1 MYRGFLSDDV
11 AIKIEPNSSGNLDL
25 FLFDIGGNI
34 GEAYDVD
41 VIRLLSFMNM
51 LYKVTSEKIEDFI
64 YLDFIDYPQS
74 RSIGSLSKPG
84 LGDNLKVGIGN
95 FEFEVLNEELKETSE
110 LVKQLID
117 FLKCCISHKEV

>member
-41 VIRLLSFMNM
+41 AIRLLSFMNM
-51 LYKVTSEKIEDFI
+51 LYKVTSEEIEDFI
-64 YLDFIDYPQS
+64 YLDFIDYPES

-84 LGDNLKVGIGN
+84 LGDDLKVGIGD
-95 FEFEVLNEELKETSE
+95 FEFEVLNEELKETGE
-110 LVKQLID
+110 LVTQLIEY
-117 FLKCCISHKEV
+117 LKCCVLPKEV